1 MVNHALS
8 LVAWIFAACLLM
20 NFSMSLL
27 INYMYRDLCFNL
39 STIFLN
45 EYISILF
52 YLQEDIRL
60 FLVKWLVKN

>member
-27 INYMYRDLCFNL
+27 INYMYRDRCFNL
-39 STIFLN
+39 SSYILKRIHFYFVLPSGRYKIIF
-45 EYISILF
+45 S
-52 YLQEDIRL
+52 
-60 FLVKWLVKN
+60 